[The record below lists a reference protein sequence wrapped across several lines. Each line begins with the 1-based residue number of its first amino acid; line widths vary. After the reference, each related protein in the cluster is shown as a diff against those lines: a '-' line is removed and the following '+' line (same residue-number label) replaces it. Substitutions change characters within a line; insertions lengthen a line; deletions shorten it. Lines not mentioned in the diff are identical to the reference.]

1 MKNVLEVIIKNL
13 VDNKDA
19 VSIEEIENERGVV
32 FQVKVD
38 DSDMGKI
45 IGKQGKTAK
54 AIRTLMKAAGAKY
67 KKRLSV
73 EILG

>member
-1 MKNVLEVIIKNL
+1 MKQVLEVIIKNL

-19 VSIEEIENERGVV
+19 VSINEIENEKGVT

-38 DSDMGKI
+38 DSDIGKI
-45 IGKQGKTAK
+45 IGRQGKTAK

-73 EILG
+73 EILD

>member
-1 MKNVLEVIIKNL
+1 MKQVLEVIIKNL

-19 VSIEEIENERGVV
+19 VSINEIENEKGITL
-32 FQVKVD
+32 QVKVD
-38 DSDMGKI
+38 DSDIGKI

-73 EILG
+73 EILD

>member
-1 MKNVLEVIIKNL
+1 MKQVLEVIIKNL

-19 VSIEEIENERGVV
+19 VSINEIENEKGVT

-38 DSDMGKI
+38 NSDIGKI

-73 EILG
+73 EILD

>member
-1 MKNVLEVIIKNL
+1 MKQVLEVIIKNL

-19 VSIEEIENERGVV
+19 VSINEIETEKGVT

-38 DSDMGKI
+38 DSDIGKI

-73 EILG
+73 EILD